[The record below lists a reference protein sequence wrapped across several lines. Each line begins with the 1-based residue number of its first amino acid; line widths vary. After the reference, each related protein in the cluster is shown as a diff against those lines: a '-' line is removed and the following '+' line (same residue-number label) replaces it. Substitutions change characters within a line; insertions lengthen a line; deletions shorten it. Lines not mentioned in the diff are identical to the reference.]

1 MAATDYRSRAGRL
14 AIKYHPD
21 KNRDD
26 PSAEER
32 FKSIAIAYQTLSDP
46 QLRHKYNEFGPK
58 EGAPEG
64 GFVDPEEVFG
74 AIFGGER
81 FLPLIGQ
88 LSLARDMK
96 SALQEADE
104 AAGEGEGAPP
114 VARDAKGR
122 EIISAEEK
130 AKRDEKARKTAAEVR
145 LHHGRDAAA
154 FNWAA
159 SCRKLR
165 HGRSVCRSSLTHCS
179 TNLAS
184 SPKMPL
190 GRMTQKSWIRGGPFA
205 RSRRSPSSS

>member
-1 MAATDYRSRAGRL
+1 MAGTDCRSRAGRL

-21 KNRDD
+21 KNPDD
-26 PSAEER
+26 PTAEER

-58 EGAPEG
+58 ESAPEG

-81 FLPLIGQ
+81 FIPLIGQ

-104 AAGEGEGAPP
+104 ATGEGAPP

-122 EIISAEEK
+122 EIVSPEEK
-130 AKRDEKARKTAAEVR
+130 ARRDEKARKVAAEVR
-145 LHHGRDAAA
+145 LHHGCGVATVD
-154 FNWAA
+154 WTE

-165 HGRSVCRSSLTHCS
+165 HGRSV
-179 TNLAS
+179 
-184 SPKMPL
+184 
-190 GRMTQKSWIRGGPFA
+190 
-205 RSRRSPSSS
+205 

>member
-1 MAATDYRSRAGRL
+1 MAETDYRSRAGRL

-26 PSAEER
+26 PDAEER

-46 QLRHKYNEFGPK
+46 QLRQKYNEFGPK
-58 EGAPEG
+58 ESAPEG

-104 AAGEGEGAPP
+104 ATGEGASP

-122 EIISAEEK
+122 EIVSPEEK
-130 AKRDEKARKTAAEVR
+130 AKRDEKARKAAAEVR
-145 LHHGRDAAA
+145 LHHGRGAAA
-154 FNWAA
+154 VDWAA

-165 HGRSVCRSSLTHCS
+165 HGRSACGSSS
-179 TNLAS
+179 TTCNINLAS
-184 SPKMPL
+184 SLKMPL
-190 GRMTQKSWIRGGPFA
+190 GQMMQKS
-205 RSRRSPSSS
+205 